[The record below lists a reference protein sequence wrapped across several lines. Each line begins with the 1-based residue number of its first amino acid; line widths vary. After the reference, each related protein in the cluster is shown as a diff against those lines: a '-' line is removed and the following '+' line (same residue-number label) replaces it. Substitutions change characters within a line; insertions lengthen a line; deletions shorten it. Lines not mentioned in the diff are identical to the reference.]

1 MGQEKMVPAVFLDR
15 DGVINKDIGY
25 FSDPKKLAIFR
36 SSLEGLRALQEA
48 GFMLIVVTN
57 QSGIARGLISE
68 KDVQN
73 LHDVMQHAFQKDG
86 IFISGIIYCPHHP
99 TEGINAYRTNCK
111 CRKPS
116 PGMIFQAAEK
126 FNIDLNQSYLVGDRF
141 SDIQA
146 GINAGLKSS
155 ILLESK
161 HEISQEEISKASTF
175 CQDLAE
181 AASWII
187 GSNPKK
193 K

>member
-73 LHDVMQHAFQKDG
+73 LHYVMQNAFQKDG
-86 IFISGIIYCPHHP
+86 IFISGII
-99 TEGINAYRTNCK
+99 
-111 CRKPS
+111 
-116 PGMIFQAAEK
+116 
-126 FNIDLNQSYLVGDRF
+126 
-141 SDIQA
+141 
-146 GINAGLKSS
+146 
-155 ILLESK
+155 
-161 HEISQEEISKASTF
+161 
-175 CQDLAE
+175 
-181 AASWII
+181 
-187 GSNPKK
+187 
-193 K
+193 